1 MADPLVDLLMRN
13 GFVAPEEEAAELR
26 AAGGDLDALV
36 ARRLTGEPLAWITGT
51 VEFCGR
57 TIRVQPGVYV
67 PRWHTE
73 SVAWR
78 AVARMP
84 RGGTGIDLCT
94 GSGAI
99 AVVLIAERGAR
110 MVATDLDPLCV
121 ACARANGVDARV
133 GDLFD
138 GETGPFDVVTAVVPY
153 VPTSDLPL
161 LQRDT
166 FAFET
171 TLAYDGGEDG
181 LDLARRVV
189 EGARRVLKP
198 GGALL
203 LELGGRQPETLA
215 LDGFVD
221 VTTILDEEGDPR
233 GLEATAAPG

>member
-1 MADPLVDLLMRN
+1 M
-13 GFVAPEEEAAELR
+13 
-26 AAGGDLDALV
+26 
-36 ARRLTGEPLAWITGT
+36 
-51 VEFCGR
+51 
-57 TIRVQPGVYV
+57 
-67 PRWHTE
+67 
-73 SVAWR
+73 
-78 AVARMP
+78 
-84 RGGTGIDLCT
+84 
-94 GSGAI
+94 
-99 AVVLIAERGAR
+99 
-110 MVATDLDPLCV
+110 

-189 EGARRVLKP
+189 DGARRVLKP

-203 LELGGRQPETLA
+203 LELGGRQPETLDA
-215 LDGFVD
+215 RRLRRRQDHSGRGGGS
-221 VTTILDEEGDPR
+221 EGAR
-233 GLEATAAPG
+233 GDSCTRMKSATAVRPAACASSSAAVSSAARAGGLVAGEQQLRVLHPGEPERLRVVRRCARARPRSARSARA